1 MLYVSYAFL
10 RLRRFWKQSV
20 IVVLIFAALLISLSA
35 AADSLTATRLELTAL
50 KKNTPITVTMT
61 SSAGR
66 EDGLN
71 ITQKQ
76 LNDFMA
82 PDGLITPYVQNLRV
96 YTQIGLVGIG
106 VEDSEITEQL
116 RAERPRFYG
125 MNHPLAIPAMRNQST
140 LTIQYLDGYSAE
152 SFAQTKAVCVV
163 GEKMLA
169 LLQKNLG
176 DKLTV
181 RLKSA
186 RPFAPTLDR
195 EEIDY
200 EFTIIGTITNDSS
213 CDIYGSWAS
222 AAHVITQSD
231 TREPYAHGLYFEFN
245 EPDALEE
252 FKEAAF
258 QIYLDAATLFD
269 SSSAG
274 NSPRLALRVQDALF
288 LRASTPLEENVQTL
302 SKLIPF
308 LYTLTAIVAVTI
320 GSVLTVRRRHE
331 LAILA
336 GLGFGRG
343 AVLLTGVLEYA
354 MLVLLSVIVGGIG
367 YFAFAAAPPNL
378 TATAI
383 LAALTLAGT
392 LLAAICLSQVKLI
405 KRIKRKE

>member
-1 MLYVSYAFL
+1 M
-10 RLRRFWKQSV
+10 
-20 IVVLIFAALLISLSA
+20 
-35 AADSLTATRLELTAL
+35 
-50 KKNTPITVTMT
+50 
-61 SSAGR
+61 
-66 EDGLN
+66 
-71 ITQKQ
+71 
-76 LNDFMA
+76 
-82 PDGLITPYVQNLRV
+82 
-96 YTQIGLVGIG
+96 
-106 VEDSEITEQL
+106 
-116 RAERPRFYG
+116 
-125 MNHPLAIPAMRNQST
+125 
-140 LTIQYLDGYSAE
+140 
-152 SFAQTKAVCVV
+152 
-163 GEKMLA
+163 
-169 LLQKNLG
+169 
-176 DKLTV
+176 
-181 RLKSA
+181 
-186 RPFAPTLDR
+186 
-195 EEIDY
+195 
-200 EFTIIGTITNDSS
+200 
-213 CDIYGSWAS
+213 
-222 AAHVITQSD
+222 
-231 TREPYAHGLYFEFN
+231 
-245 EPDALEE
+245 EE